1 MHITS
6 LAPVLSATF
15 NLLCIWIMA
24 TYPQSVT
31 LIL

>member
-1 MHITS
+1 

-24 TYPQSVT
+24 TYRQSVT
-31 LIL
+31 LILL